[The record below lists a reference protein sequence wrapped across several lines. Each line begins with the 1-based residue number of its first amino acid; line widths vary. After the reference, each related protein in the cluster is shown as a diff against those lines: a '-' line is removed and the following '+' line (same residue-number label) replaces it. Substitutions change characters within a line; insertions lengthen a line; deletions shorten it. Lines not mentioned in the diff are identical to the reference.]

1 MGLGLGLGLGLLG
14 LDGRGGDHAAVRV
27 ARDGAGD
34 PVVCEAH
41 EVERRR
47 QRRLGVLVRVR
58 VRARARARARARVG
72 VRVGVRV
79 RVRRRL
85 GVLVLGD
92 ERRPLELPADLV
104 MVRVIA

>member
-1 MGLGLGLGLGLLG
+1 MLVAGLAEQAAQQVAG
-14 LDGRGGDHAAVRV
+14 HA
-27 ARDGAGD
+27 
-34 PVVCEAH
+34 EQ
-41 EVERRR
+41 VERRR
-47 QRRLGVLVRVR
+47 QRRFGVLVRVR
-58 VRARARARARARVG
+58 VRARARAG

-104 MVRVIA
+104 MVRVIG